1 MSRLLMLS
9 GASKMVFDPR
19 RCKKSSTSRST
30 VRRGGLSTKKHETS
44 DYPVKSHN
52 SPTTAVRPV
61 VNDSKE
67 PLGTMAL
74 HCRNNSQSHWGQW
87 LYTGRNK
94 SQGHWGQWIYT
105 GRDDRSGIDPR
116 IRLGRLGLLLLG
128 LFLLPPRLLGL
139 IALELLFELLELL
152 VLFLPPQF
160 NRLGRPFY
168 RFVELS

>member
-1 MSRLLMLS
+1 
-9 GASKMVFDPR
+9 MVFDPR
-19 RCKKSSTSRST
+19 RCKKSSTSTST

-44 DYPVKSHN
+44 DYPVKSQN
-52 SPTTAVRPV
+52 SPTTALRPV
-61 VNDSKE
+61 VNDPKE

-87 LYTGRNK
+87 LYTAETTRRAIGDNG
-94 SQGHWGQWIYT
+94 STLAAG
-105 GRDDRSGIDPR
+105 DRSGIDPR